1 MATMPSSV
9 PGAARNGMKT
19 MARMSRRGLLL
30 GLAAAGV
37 AAGPARADDPPLF
50 VLIDGSIEMPQALFK
65 DGRPVDG
72 LQYLLALELGQ
83 RLGRSVRFRLVPRR
97 RIAQLL
103 GEGQEADLI
112 CNYIPGWL
120 PGQLQWSRPYL
131 DDADMLVTAARR
143 PAPAQLQD
151 VTGRRIGTVSG
162 FLYPE
167 TETALG
173 SSFMRDDAPNLITN
187 LRKLASGRI
196 DHAIVGRVTFEYL
209 QRRGEVPLELHP
221 PLVIARLR
229 TACALSPRSSLPLT
243 QLDAALAAMQADGG
257 LTRILERF
265 R

>member
-1 MATMPSSV
+1 MTL
-9 PGAARNGMKT
+9 PGRV
-19 MARMSRRGLLL
+19 SRRSLLL
-30 GLAAAGV
+30 AGLASPCV
-37 AAGPARADDPPLF
+37 ARADEAPLH
-50 VLIDGSIEMPQALFK
+50 VLVDGSIEMPQAQFK

-83 RLGRSVRFRLVPRR
+83 RLGRAVRFRLVPRR

-103 GEGQEADLI
+103 DQGQEADLI

-120 PGQLQWSRPYL
+120 PGPLQWSRPYL
-131 DDADMLVTAARR
+131 DDADMLVTATRR
-143 PAPAQLQD
+143 PPPAQLQD
-151 VTGRRIGTVSG
+151 VAGQRIGTVSG

-173 SSFMRDDAPNLITN
+173 SGFVRDDAPNLITN

-196 DHAIVGRVTFEYL
+196 DYAIVGRVTFDYL

-229 TACALSPRSSLPLT
+229 TACALSPRSSLPLA
-243 QLDAALAAMQADGG
+243 QLDAALAALQADGG
-257 LTRILERF
+257 LARIIERF

>member
-1 MATMPSSV
+1 MTLPGRV
-9 PGAARNGMKT
+9 P
-19 MARMSRRGLLL
+19 RRSLLL
-30 GLAAAGV
+30 AGLAGAWAAQ
-37 AAGPARADDPPLF
+37 AEEPPLH
-50 VLIDGSIEMPQALFK
+50 VLIDGSLEMPQALFK

-72 LQYLLALELGQ
+72 LQYLLALEIGQ
-83 RLGRSVRFRLVPRR
+83 RLGRAVRFRLVPRR

-103 GEGQEADLI
+103 GEGQEADLV

-120 PGQLQWSRPYL
+120 PGPLQWSRPYL

-151 VTGRRIGTVSG
+151 VAGQRIGTVAG

-167 TETALG
+167 TETAL
-173 SSFMRDDAPNLITN
+173 SSGFVRDDAPNVVTN

-196 DHAIVGRVTFEYL
+196 DHAIVGRVTFDYL

-229 TACALSPRSSLPLT
+229 TACALSPRSTLPLA
-243 QLDAALAAMQADGG
+243 QLDAVIAALQADGG
-257 LTRILERF
+257 LARLVERF